1 MRVRAE
7 EFGLKVSL
15 VEEIIGLAEK
25 YKIGKVTVFGSRA
38 RGDYKERSDIDLAI
52 EGGNTDGFA
61 CDVQE
66 ETSTLLMFDVVDLSA
81 PVQKNLLDSI
91 EREGKLLYEKI

>member
-1 MRVRAE
+1 MRVQAE

-15 VEEIIGLAEK
+15 VEEIIGLAQK
-25 YKIGKVTVFGSRA
+25 YKIDKIIVFGSRA
-38 RGDYKERSDIDLAI
+38 RGDFKARSDIDLAI
-52 EGGNTDGFA
+52 VGGNADGFA

-66 ETSTLLMFDVVDLSA
+66 ETSTLLMFDIVNLSG
-81 PVQKNLLDSI
+81 PIQDDLLDSI